1 MIGALLP
8 PALPASIGGAIELIL
23 EPQSSSVT
31 GGKKVGGLETVIE
44 LTLNQLEVTIFAL
57 ALATLIALPVGLY
70 LGHRGVGELFAVGLG
85 NVGRAVPELALI
97 ALMVAV
103 VGVGLL
109 NLTIALTVLGIPPIL
124 TNAFVGIRQ
133 VDRAT
138 VDAARGIGMS
148 EVEIMVRVEMPLAV
162 STLMAGIR
170 SATIAIVSTATIGP
184 IAGVLTL
191 GDFIINNNVYGPD
204 GLLAGGILVA
214 LLALALE
221 FVLAALQRALTS
233 RGLKVS
239 AA

>member
-8 PALPASIGGAIELIL
+8 PFLPASIGGAIEFIF

-31 GGKKVGGLETVIE
+31 GGKTVGGLSQVIE
-44 LTLNQLEVTIFAL
+44 LTLNQLELTLFAL
-57 ALATLIALPVGLY
+57 ALATAIALPIGLY
-70 LGHRGVGELFAVGLG
+70 LGHRGIGELFAVGLG

-97 ALMVAV
+97 ALMAAV

-133 VDRAT
+133 VDRAP
-138 VDAARGIGMS
+138 VDAARGMGMS
-148 EVEIMVRVEMPLAV
+148 ETEILLRVEMPLAV
-162 STLMAGIR
+162 PTLMAGIR
-170 SATIAIVSTATIGP
+170 SATIAIVATATIGP

-191 GDFIINNNVYGPD
+191 GDFIINRNVYGPD

-221 FVLAALQRALTS
+221 FMLAGVQRLLTS
-233 RGLKVS
+233 RGLRLS
-239 AA
+239 TA